1 MQKKRPRRSFTPQ
14 QKADIVH
21 SVQSASSIQQG
32 LDQFGITSSLYY
44 RWPRQLEV
52 GINASL
58 RNSKP
63 LKSVDLKRLE
73 AENRQLKEVVL
84 NQSLELT
91 SLKKSLSLDP

>member
-14 QKADIVH
+14 QKADIVR
-21 SVQSASSIQQG
+21 SVQAASSVQQG
-32 LDQFGITSSLYY
+32 LDQYGISSGLYY
-44 RWPRQLEV
+44 KWSRQLEV

-73 AENRQLKEVVL
+73 VENRQLKEVIL

-91 SLKKSLSLDP
+91 SLKKRLSLDP